1 MKAVILA
8 AGKGTRLKPLTDALP
23 KVMIPTNGKPILEYH
38 LVNLARAGIK
48 DVFINLHYLPD
59 AITKHFG
66 DGARWGVRIRYSYEP
81 EILGTAGAVGKL
93 KSLLRGGPFLVVY
106 GDNYLE
112 VDLGGFVDAS
122 EARAG
127 IGTIAVFKKAD
138 VAGSGILEL
147 GEGDEV
153 LRFKEKPTPGDVFSH
168 WVNAGLL
175 YLRPEIFD
183 HIPAGFSDFGL
194 DVIPS
199 LLRKRGRL
207 FAYRLSGGGWAIDDL
222 DLLNALNSHL
232 THPSGTGVEKPKKLV
247 GKRS

>member
-23 KVMIPTNGKPILEYH
+23 KVMIPVNGKPILEYH
-38 LVNLARAGIK
+38 LENLARAGIK
-48 DVFINLHYLPD
+48 DVFINLHYLPE

-66 DGARWGVRIRYSYEP
+66 DGARWSVRIRYSYEA

-93 KSLLRGGPFLVVY
+93 RPFLRDGPFLVVY

-112 VDLGGFVDAS
+112 EHLAGFIEAS
-122 EARAG
+122 ESRGG
-127 IGTIAVFKKAD
+127 IGTIAVFEKAD
-138 VAGSGILEL
+138 VGGSGILEL
-147 GEGDEV
+147 GKNDEV
-153 LRFKEKPTPGDVFSH
+153 FRFKEKPGPGEVFSH

-175 YLRPEIFD
+175 YLRPEVFD

-199 LLRKRGRL
+199 LLRERGRL
-207 FAYRLSGGGWAIDDL
+207 YAYRLSGGGWAIDDL
-222 DLLNALNSHL
+222 NLLNALNAHL
-232 THPSGTGVEKPKKLV
+232 TRPSGTGVVKP
-247 GKRS
+247 